1 MTRTINVSL
10 SSSSIKKAINSLKS
24 YEREL
29 KKKTIM
35 LVERLQEEGFVV
47 ADAIVSNVSHSYD
60 LGTLDINTIKSNV
73 STKDNKITA
82 TLSIEGED
90 VLFIE
95 FGTGIKYSAF
105 EHPLIGDEFPY
116 GPGTYPGKGHWD
128 DPKGWWFKDD
138 AGQKHHTYGNPAL
151 MPAYNAATTME
162 IRITTI
168 AREVF
173 SK

>member
-1 MTRTINVSL
+1 MKRSL
-10 SSSSIKKAINSLKS
+10 VLIL
-24 YEREL
+24 
-29 KKKTIM
+29 M
-35 LVERLQEEGFVV
+35 LVDFALGA
-47 ADAIVSNVSHSYD
+47 ADTKLALASE
-60 LGTLDINTIKSNV
+60 SNV